1 MTKYFVM
8 MSVRVA
14 CFVLMVVVT
23 PYGWYTWLFAA
34 GAVILPYL
42 AVVVANVSSGRGG
55 AERISPERALPAAPP
70 AQPASGEEPE
80 APHVIR
86 IEETH
91 ARRPDGDE

>member
-23 PYGWYTWLFAA
+23 PYSWYTWLFAA
-34 GAVILPYL
+34 GAVVLPYL

-55 AERISPERALPAAPP
+55 AERISPERALPAAP
-70 AQPASGEEPE
+70 SGSAEEPG
-80 APHVIR
+80 ATRVIR
-86 IEETH
+86 IEETDP
-91 ARRPDGDE
+91 RRPDGDE